1 MAEQINQEQLELQFE
16 ADLMV
21 LYEEEKRRCLRSP
34 QRFNQLLQR
43 YGPVGTARYLLD
55 NPQIPSGF
63 TDLVLCGCRELS
75 VEALALRPEYRSLF
89 TEAQLARAH
98 ERIHGD

>member
-1 MAEQINQEQLELQFE
+1 MAEQIDQGQLALQFY

-21 LYEEEKRRCLRSP
+21 LYEEARTRCRLPAPRFKQMMPRHGAAEAVRR
-34 QRFNQLLQR
+34 
-43 YGPVGTARYLLD
+43 LLD
-55 NPQIPSGF
+55 DPKIQSGF